1 MARKIDFQLG
11 FTVDKAQ
18 LTELQQVLKQIQKD
32 AESATGT
39 GSIATQLSKASV
51 EAEKLERILNQSWNG
66 KLNQL
71 DVSKFTDQIKKG
83 YGSVEQLKKSFE
95 SVGRGDVFNKVQA
108 SVAGANLQLKQ
119 SNKLLDD
126 MAQTMSN
133 TVRFG
138 LASSIFNRLS
148 DGLQSAYNYSIK
160 LNSSLNDIRI
170 VSDKSAEDME
180 RFAVQANE
188 AAKALGAS
196 TLDYTKASTIYYQQG
211 LGDEETAARTE
222 TTIKAA
228 NVTGQAG
235 DEVSEQLT
243 AIWNGYKV
251 SAKESEMYI
260 DKVAKVAATTAAD
273 LEELSTGMSKTAS
286 AANAMGVDFDNL
298 NAMLATV
305 ISVTREAP
313 ETIGTSFRSI
323 FSRMSQLDADGAD
336 EFGVTLSEVTAKMK
350 AMGVEIL
357 DQNGE
362 LKDMDVILSD
372 VASKWN
378 DWSKGQQVAAARVM
392 AGTQQYSRFIA
403 LMDNQDM
410 WNQALENSKNSLGEL
425 DRENNIYLEST
436 KAHLQQLS
444 TEAEKTYNLIF
455 DQDVVTGFA
464 DSLTG
469 ALSVFN
475 NFLETTGGGMTS
487 LLTLGS
493 MLGNL
498 FNKQIGAGISKS
510 LQNIQVGSQ
519 NEQNLLEA
527 QSWTNIEA
535 SKQGVTK
542 GEAEVYEQI
551 RQKTQEILE
560 LSKGLTTEQ
569 YNQLNTLREQALADN
584 LLKAQLDEQ
593 KDKFTDMN
601 QINADLK
608 LQNQK
613 IKEQKDGYEKIR
625 KAIQENNI
633 LREASTIYE
642 EERETAL
649 DNQRIVLDEIEKLA
663 RQGLISDEQGAAYE
677 EALERDSK
685 NRLLTKQQLQK
696 LDETANDALA
706 RQIEHEKEL
715 TKEKQLQQMLDEG
728 KDVEVDRNAKQSNKD
743 LDKGILAAKNTQ
755 DIQSAINGMTTL
767 ATLISSTVG
776 IIQTLNDDSLSGWE
790 KFERIISTLI
800 MTLPT
805 FISGAKDLAMLPS
818 TLSAVKTQLDTTTVS
833 VLGLKMSMWELML
846 VIAAIA
852 AVIGTIVYIGQQ
864 LYNVYTSDARAAEQ
878 AAEAAKELEENYT
891 NLSEAAK
898 ELKENITGYE
908 DAKKDLE
915 DLTKGTDEYAEALN
929 TANDKAKELIES
941 LGLYNDY
948 TIKDGV
954 IQIDK
959 NALKQA
965 QLKANQNANQAE
977 EMANF
982 AKIRSNNANLKSS
995 RTNFSREVGTT
1006 TKREKMINGDYYEKT
1021 IALSDEALQTIVN
1034 NIKDDQK
1041 ALTALQTGDSE
1052 TVKTF
1057 INNLGDLSDESKL
1070 LTDKIIDESDKLEEL
1085 VTSTKK
1091 AADANQYYAKQ
1102 MNAVAIKEQFATQL
1116 NQMAT
1121 RNGTKDFDESRYNQL
1136 VDVINSSG
1144 IQEKVVTKKQELSQA
1159 ISDNLNQD
1167 YYSREF
1173 SFTNKNKATNDA
1185 IKQITGN
1192 TDIIGG
1198 DISSDED
1205 LAKKYA
1211 KFVLK
1216 KTDEEIN
1223 KLVAKDKKLV
1233 DEAGNT
1239 VVDYSNSEQRG
1250 MERTQL
1256 ISAASLE
1263 KGSQNIETSAQKET
1277 LNFISNLNQATT
1289 NAATLGA
1296 KYGTDFSDALLNAIS
1311 SETKSFD
1318 LSSVYARLDP
1328 NEVAELKGVSNDPQ
1342 ALAKM
1347 FGLSEENITK
1357 LGFASAQQFAD
1368 NFRAGL
1374 KDYKWDI
1381 DSAISASMDKKSAD
1395 LEEAGEG
1402 LSKKKLQQYEQ
1413 DVQIYAKNLMQIADS
1428 SDEVAD
1434 GLKYDS
1440 DLAVDFALRVIK
1452 MNKAIDNLADSY
1464 EDWIDIIKNSSKTSQ
1479 EYAEAM
1485 YGMKDALAD
1494 VYDTSMD
1501 YISNDFIAE
1510 HLSEIEKIATGDENA
1525 IEGLRDALSQEIVAN
1540 IIVENNI
1547 ENKDAIL
1554 AEFQDLRSQI
1564 EGQLSSLEIGAPVV
1578 DDGDLVTSLNKMI
1591 EDCQM
1596 TVEQANAVFSALG
1609 VEPTYETETVTQ
1621 PQKNPII
1628 QTDTQTTETEPKEMT
1643 YIGPDGE
1650 KHTTTV
1656 PNFTQIQTSKTI
1668 GYSTDNVEIPVTAI
1682 AANGRQ
1688 PKISGIKKAP
1698 GGSVN
1703 NYSSKNKGGKKPGS
1717 SSKKSGGGGKGSGS
1731 KKDPNTEK
1739 HVESKKDPYHDIDI
1753 KIKGVSKDLEKLQ
1766 NQQSKFFGQSL
1777 INNLSKQYE
1786 LLGKQIDLAKK
1797 KIQLARQE
1805 QARLASELSKKGV
1818 AFNADGTI
1826 SNYAAAYDAQLN
1838 YVNSLIDKYNAM
1850 SADEQEKYKD
1860 TLDKAKDDFNK
1871 FTENIS
1877 EYDKTV
1883 SDTIPELEKDIQDAI
1898 DKQIEINI
1906 EKFNMEI
1913 KIRLDLKEAELEWNE
1928 FKKKII
1934 DGIKDE
1940 DILGT
1945 AQARLRDFDA
1955 YYKNDNTGIIQAGTK
1970 QVTNILSELTKMDN
1984 TGWSDV
1990 YGDNRQQAL
1999 EDLQTY
2005 YKQLI
2010 SDLEEVAE
2018 IQEDIHQAYLG
2029 MLDEAQDKFDEQIN
2043 TYEQITKL
2051 IEHDTDLIQ
2060 LVYGDESYSKLTEFY
2075 EKQQEN
2081 YNKQLDFQRQQKD
2094 FWYQQML
2101 TAQEG
2106 TEEWEKARNNWMQ
2119 TVDDWR
2125 TLVENAVQ
2133 NITDK
2138 YVNAINKIFQE
2149 LNNQVT
2155 NGKGLDYIDEQW
2167 SLINKNADQYLDT
2180 INSMYGIQKLENK
2193 YLDAIDKTDSVSAQ
2207 RKLNDL
2213 MKQEVAALEEK
2224 DKLTQYDVDRA
2235 NMKYEIA
2242 LKQIALEEAQQNKST
2257 MRLRR
2262 DSQGNYSYQ
2271 FVSDQDEI
2279 GNLKDE
2285 LQDLYNQ
2292 LYNFDLDAYKEN
2304 LDSLLSAWTEYQ
2316 EKMAEAAQI
2325 NDPVQRA
2332 EKEALIQEQYGD
2344 LINGLVEQNETL
2356 RLNLHESAFTELAD
2370 LYDIDVSNFQKMT
2383 DDEKDILLGDMIPYW
2398 TSGVQDMAKVFADD
2412 DEGFTGVCKKALE
2425 DLDEATKDYTDSLED
2440 VEQTGDISFDTIANG
2455 TDQAIDKTE
2464 ALLQNNRDLIDN
2476 YYRQIDAIRSVAAEV
2491 DKLITKYDMARQ
2503 AAIAA
2508 SEAAYRYQQEQNRQ
2522 AAEAAAR
2529 EQAKNFSSSNNSNN
2543 NNNRNGSSS
2552 GGSGNRGSGSGDGV
2566 LSVGDTCTY
2575 TGGTYYYDSYGTSPA
2590 GSRGAGKQVTVTQ
2603 VKTDGRPYPIHVK
2616 SSNSAYG
2623 WLKKSQLS
2631 GFDTGGYTG
2640 DWGDNSGRLA
2650 LLHTKEIVLNKE
2662 DTPNL
2667 LNAIKILRT
2676 ISNNIGTNFLSQMTG
2691 IKVPTTESNET
2702 LEQNVHIDATFPD
2715 VKDSKEIQDAF
2726 NNLVNIASQRALRNK
2741 R

>member
-119 SNKLLDD
+119 SNKLLDS

-138 LASSIFNRLS
+138 LASSVFNRLS

-180 RFAVQANE
+180 RFAAQANE

-211 LGDEETAARTE
+211 LGDKETAARTE

-228 NVTGQAG
+228 NVTGQTG

-251 SAKESEMYI
+251 SAEESEMYI
-260 DKVAKVAATTAAD
+260 DKVAKVAAATAAD

-323 FSRMSQLDADGAD
+323 FSRMSQLDADGTD

-362 LKDMDVILSD
+362 LKDMDDILSD

-378 DWSKGQQVAAARVM
+378 DWSRGQQVAAARVM

-455 DQDVVTGFA
+455 DQDVVTGFT

-487 LLTLGS
+487 LLTLGN

-527 QSWTNIEA
+527 QSWTDIEA

-542 GEAEVYEQI
+542 GEIEVYEQI
-551 RQKTQEILE
+551 REKTQEILG

-663 RQGLISDEQGAAYE
+663 KQGLISSEQGAVYE
-677 EALERDSK
+677 EALERDNK

-706 RQIEHEKEL
+706 KQIEREKEL

-728 KDVEVDRNAKQSNKD
+728 KDVDVDRNAKQSNQE
-743 LDKGILAAKNTQ
+743 LEKGISTAKNTQ
-755 DIQSAINGMTTL
+755 DIQSAVNGMTTL
-767 ATLISSTVG
+767 VTLISSAVG
-776 IIQTLNDDSLSGWE
+776 LIRTLNDDSLSGWE

-800 MTLPT
+800 ITLPT
-805 FISGAKDLAMLPS
+805 FISGAKDLALLPS
-818 TLSAVKTQLDTTTVS
+818 TLGAVKAQLDATTIS
-833 VLGLKMSMWELML
+833 VLGLKLSMWELTL
-846 VIAAIA
+846 IIA
-852 AVIGTIVYIGQQ
+852 AVVAVIGAIVYIGQQ
-864 LYNVYTSDARAAEQ
+864 LYNVYTADARAAEQ
-878 AAEAAKELEENYT
+878 AAETAKELEENYT
-891 NLSEAAK
+891 SLSEAAK

-908 DAKKDLE
+908 EAKKDLE
-915 DLTKGTDEYAEALN
+915 DLTKGTDEYAEALE
-929 TANDKAKELIES
+929 TANEKAKELIES

-948 TIKDGV
+948 TIKDG
-954 IQIDK
+954 IIEIDLE
-959 NALKQA
+959 ALKKA
-965 QLKANQNANQAE
+965 QLDANNRANKAE
-977 EMANF
+977 EEMNF
-982 AKIRSNNANLKSS
+982 ARLRSNEARMKSN
-995 RTNFSREVGTT
+995 RTDFSREVGTT
-1006 TKREKMINGDYYEKT
+1006 IKRERMINGSYYDKT
-1021 IALSDEALQTIVN
+1021 IALSDEALKTIIN
-1034 NIKDDQK
+1034 NISADSK
-1041 ALTALQTGDSE
+1041 AITDLETGNTE
-1052 TVKTF
+1052 AIKNF
-1057 INNLGDLSDESKL
+1057 INNIDGLSDESKL
-1070 LTDKIIDESDKLEEL
+1070 LTDKIVEESDSLKEL
-1085 VTSTKK
+1085 VQSTKE
-1091 AADANQYYAKQ
+1091 AAEANKYYIEQ
-1102 MNAVAIKEQFATQL
+1102 MNASAIKEQFNTQL

-1121 RNGTKDFDESRYNQL
+1121 RNGTKAFDEARYNQ
-1136 VDVINSSG
+1136 VIDIINKG
-1144 IQEKVVTKKQELSQA
+1144 QTQEKVRNQKEASSKKIAEN
-1159 ISDNLNQD
+1159 IDQD
-1167 YYSREF
+1167 YLSHEF
-1173 SFTNKNKATNDA
+1173 LDVNKNDFVN
-1185 IKQITGN
+1185 
-1192 TDIIGG
+1192 DIINDTWGIGTGVIGG
-1198 DISSDED
+1198 NINDDED
-1205 LAKKYA
+1205 LARKYA
-1211 KFVLK
+1211 KYVKNMSEDKL
-1216 KTDEEIN
+1216 N
-1223 KLVAKDKKLV
+1223 KLIFKKGKLQ
-1233 DEAGNT
+1233 DETGQT
-1239 VVDYSNSEQRG
+1239 VIDASNGEQRG
-1250 MERTQL
+1250 KMRAGILSTV
-1256 ISAASLE
+1256 ISDYNNDVIE
-1263 KGSQNIETSAQKET
+1263 QNNQSET
-1277 LNFISNLNQATT
+1277 LDFIDNLNQATA

-1328 NEVAELKGVSNDPQ
+1328 NEVAELRGVSNDPQ

-1347 FGLSEENITK
+1347 FGLSEENIK
-1357 LGFASAQQFAD
+1357 QLGFESSQQFAD
-1368 NFRAGL
+1368 NFKAGL
-1374 KDYKWDI
+1374 EKYKWDI

-1413 DVQIYAKNLMQIADS
+1413 DVQIYAKNLMQIAES

-1464 EDWIDIIKNSSKTSQ
+1464 EDWSDIIKKSSKTSQ

-1485 YGMKDALAD
+1485 YGMRDALAD

-1510 HLSEIEKIATGDENA
+1510 HLFEIEKIATGDEKA

-1621 PQKNPII
+1621 PQSNPII
-1628 QTDTQTTETEPKEMT
+1628 ETTTYTEETDGKDLE
-1643 YIGPDGE
+1643 YVGPDGQ
-1650 KHTTTV
+1650 KHVAKV
-1656 PNFTQIQTSKTI
+1656 PNFKQIQTSKTV
-1668 GYSTDNVEIPVTAI
+1668 GYTKDNVEVPVTAI
-1682 AANGRQ
+1682 AMNGKQ

-1698 GGSVN
+1698 GGSMN
-1703 NYSSKNKGGKKPGS
+1703 NYSSKNKGGKSPGS
-1717 SSKKSGGGGKGSGS
+1717 SSKKG
-1731 KKDPNTEK
+1731 
-1739 HVESKKDPYHDIDI
+1739 
-1753 KIKGVSKDLEKLQ
+1753 
-1766 NQQSKFFGQSL
+1766 
-1777 INNLSKQYE
+1777 
-1786 LLGKQIDLAKK
+1786 
-1797 KIQLARQE
+1797 R
-1805 QARLASELSKKGV
+1805 
-1818 AFNADGTI
+1818 
-1826 SNYAAAYDAQLN
+1826 
-1838 YVNSLIDKYNAM
+1838 
-1850 SADEQEKYKD
+1850 
-1860 TLDKAKDDFNK
+1860 
-1871 FTENIS
+1871 
-1877 EYDKTV
+1877 
-1883 SDTIPELEKDIQDAI
+1883 
-1898 DKQIEINI
+1898 
-1906 EKFNMEI
+1906 
-1913 KIRLDLKEAELEWNE
+1913 
-1928 FKKKII
+1928 
-1934 DGIKDE
+1934 
-1940 DILGT
+1940 
-1945 AQARLRDFDA
+1945 
-1955 YYKNDNTGIIQAGTK
+1955 
-1970 QVTNILSELTKMDN
+1970 
-1984 TGWSDV
+1984 
-1990 YGDNRQQAL
+1990 
-1999 EDLQTY
+1999 
-2005 YKQLI
+2005 
-2010 SDLEEVAE
+2010 
-2018 IQEDIHQAYLG
+2018 
-2029 MLDEAQDKFDEQIN
+2029 
-2043 TYEQITKL
+2043 
-2051 IEHDTDLIQ
+2051 
-2060 LVYGDESYSKLTEFY
+2060 
-2075 EKQQEN
+2075 
-2081 YNKQLDFQRQQKD
+2081 
-2094 FWYQQML
+2094 
-2101 TAQEG
+2101 
-2106 TEEWEKARNNWMQ
+2106 
-2119 TVDDWR
+2119 WR
-2125 TLVENAVQ
+2125 
-2133 NITDK
+2133 K
-2138 YVNAINKIFQE
+2138 
-2149 LNNQVT
+2149 
-2155 NGKGLDYIDEQW
+2155 
-2167 SLINKNADQYLDT
+2167 
-2180 INSMYGIQKLENK
+2180 
-2193 YLDAIDKTDSVSAQ
+2193 
-2207 RKLNDL
+2207 
-2213 MKQEVAALEEK
+2213 
-2224 DKLTQYDVDRA
+2224 
-2235 NMKYEIA
+2235 
-2242 LKQIALEEAQQNKST
+2242 
-2257 MRLRR
+2257 
-2262 DSQGNYSYQ
+2262 
-2271 FVSDQDEI
+2271 
-2279 GNLKDE
+2279 
-2285 LQDLYNQ
+2285 
-2292 LYNFDLDAYKEN
+2292 
-2304 LDSLLSAWTEYQ
+2304 
-2316 EKMAEAAQI
+2316 
-2325 NDPVQRA
+2325 
-2332 EKEALIQEQYGD
+2332 
-2344 LINGLVEQNETL
+2344 
-2356 RLNLHESAFTELAD
+2356 
-2370 LYDIDVSNFQKMT
+2370 
-2383 DDEKDILLGDMIPYW
+2383 
-2398 TSGVQDMAKVFADD
+2398 
-2412 DEGFTGVCKKALE
+2412 
-2425 DLDEATKDYTDSLED
+2425 
-2440 VEQTGDISFDTIANG
+2440 
-2455 TDQAIDKTE
+2455 
-2464 ALLQNNRDLIDN
+2464 
-2476 YYRQIDAIRSVAAEV
+2476 
-2491 DKLITKYDMARQ
+2491 
-2503 AAIAA
+2503 
-2508 SEAAYRYQQEQNRQ
+2508 
-2522 AAEAAAR
+2522 
-2529 EQAKNFSSSNNSNN
+2529 
-2543 NNNRNGSSS
+2543 
-2552 GGSGNRGSGSGDGV
+2552 
-2566 LSVGDTCTY
+2566 
-2575 TGGTYYYDSYGTSPA
+2575 
-2590 GSRGAGKQVTVTQ
+2590 
-2603 VKTDGRPYPIHVK
+2603 
-2616 SSNSAYG
+2616 
-2623 WLKKSQLS
+2623 
-2631 GFDTGGYTG
+2631 
-2640 DWGDNSGRLA
+2640 
-2650 LLHTKEIVLNKE
+2650 
-2662 DTPNL
+2662 
-2667 LNAIKILRT
+2667 
-2676 ISNNIGTNFLSQMTG
+2676 
-2691 IKVPTTESNET
+2691 
-2702 LEQNVHIDATFPD
+2702 
-2715 VKDSKEIQDAF
+2715 
-2726 NNLVNIASQRALRNK
+2726 
-2741 R
+2741 